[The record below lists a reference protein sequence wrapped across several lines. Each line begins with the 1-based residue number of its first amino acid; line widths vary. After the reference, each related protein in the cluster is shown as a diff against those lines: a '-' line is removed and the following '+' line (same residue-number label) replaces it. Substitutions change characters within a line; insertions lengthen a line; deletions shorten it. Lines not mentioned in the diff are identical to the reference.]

1 MLAATRDHTPGYA
14 GLAQPYPQDVA
25 PSTNQKP
32 PFSQTNGPPLS
43 PWQASV
49 VPPLLLPLAQIIS
62 SVIPPEWSLLHC
74 SFVLISTIASWR
86 MSGRLPPEDS
96 VPQPVIQ
103 QSVPAATVVSGRQA
117 ALTPGPKSKGGST
130 LNSMRSLLYW
140 DGELYDGCFLFSTIV
155 RDCPELVW
163 DLLWSPAY
171 AVEGLPQWAADS
183 THSGEM
189 MVAPQPPKDT
199 CQGQEPSGAGRPFT
213 ICAPTS
219 LTKGSGLPGLAP
231 QVELLC

>member
-1 MLAATRDHTPGYA
+1 MLSATRDHTPGYA

-62 SVIPPEWSLLHC
+62 SVMHC

-86 MSGRLPPEDS
+86 MLGRLPPEDS

-117 ALTPGPKSKGGST
+117 APTPGPKSKGGST

-140 DGELYDGCFLFSTIV
+140 DGEL
-155 RDCPELVW
+155 
-163 DLLWSPAY
+163 
-171 AVEGLPQWAADS
+171 
-183 THSGEM
+183 
-189 MVAPQPPKDT
+189 
-199 CQGQEPSGAGRPFT
+199 
-213 ICAPTS
+213 
-219 LTKGSGLPGLAP
+219 
-231 QVELLC
+231 